1 MSAGPTGIDRCE
13 PNLTPMLDM
22 VLQLVMF
29 FMLCANFIAEET
41 NAMVKLP
48 DASAARALDK
58 TQDRTVF
65 INLTFPGKDKFGADQ
80 PETLTFN
87 SGTRKVACSNP
98 LILQGELE
106 TQLKFDEARAM
117 KTEKGKTDWAAGKG
131 RSLVILR
138 ADLRHDYKKIN
149 EILGA
154 ARAAG
159 YTDVQLRAIIKGNK
173 F

>member
-1 MSAGPTGIDRCE
+1 MSAPSGADRCE

-48 DASAARALDK
+48 DASAARILDK
-58 TQDRTVF
+58 NQDRACF
-65 INLTFPGKDKFGADQ
+65 INLTFPGNDKFGVAQ

-87 SGTRKVACSNP
+87 AGVRKVSCGSPLQLQEELSN
-98 LILQGELE
+98 
-106 TQLKFDEARAM
+106 QLKFDEARSQR
-117 KTEKGKTDWAAGKG
+117 TEAGRKEWSAGKG
-131 RSLVILR
+131 RSLVIVR
-138 ADLRHDYKKIN
+138 ADMRHDYKKVN
-149 EILGA
+149 EILTA

-159 YTDVQLRAIIKGNK
+159 YRDIQLRAIQLKN
-173 F
+173 

>member
-1 MSAGPTGIDRCE
+1 MTASLNHEKAAE

-48 DASAARALDK
+48 DASAARILSKDAE
-58 TQDRTVF
+58 RTCF
-65 INLTFPGKDKFGADQ
+65 INLTYPGKDKFGVDQ
-80 PETLTFN
+80 PKTLTFN
-87 SGTRKVACSNP
+87 AGVRKVACANS
-98 LILQGELE
+98 LVLQEELA
-106 TQLKFDEARAM
+106 TQYKLDEAFAQKKPETRV
-117 KTEKGKTDWAAGKG
+117 EWDAGKG
-131 RSLVILR
+131 RSLVIVR
-138 ADLRHDYKKIN
+138 ADMRHDYKEVN

-159 YTDVQLRAIIKGNK
+159 YKDVQLRAIQLKN
-173 F
+173 

>member
-1 MSAGPTGIDRCE
+1 MSGPSGPDRCE

-41 NAMVKLP
+41 NALVKLP

-65 INLTFPGKDKFGADQ
+65 INLTYPGPDKHGNLQ

-87 SGTRKVACSNP
+87 GGTRKTACSNASQ
-98 LILQGELE
+98 LGDELAA
-106 TQLKFDEARAM
+106 QMKLDEARAQR
-117 KTEKGKTDWAAGKG
+117 TEKGKTEWAAGKG

-149 EILGA
+149 EILAA
-154 ARAAG
+154 ARGAG
-159 YTDVQLRAIIKGNK
+159 YTDIQLRAIQKK
-173 F
+173 